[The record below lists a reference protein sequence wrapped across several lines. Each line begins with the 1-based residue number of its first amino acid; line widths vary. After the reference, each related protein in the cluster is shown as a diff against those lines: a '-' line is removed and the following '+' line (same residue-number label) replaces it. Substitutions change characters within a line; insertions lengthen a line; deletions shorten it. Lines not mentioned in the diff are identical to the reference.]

1 MLTVIII
8 GSSRGVSFLD
18 SYKSYPSSLQT
29 IQGNES
35 ALDWN
40 LDALKETVVDNF
52 VYVGGYHLEKVVQQ
66 YPNFRYVYHSKWSQE
81 GTIKA
86 LLCAAQYLEHDVLIV
101 DEQTIFNSEAVSE
114 LLKKQAD
121 IVLGIVSSEGNGS
134 GADGIGDS
142 ACSSSDLGKLIRYTG
157 LIKCTAPG
165 ARLLLQQASI
175 IASENN
181 DSTVAD
187 LALQLH
193 SLSELVDSVDLS
205 GKCSFLDR
213 PSALAQF
220 VFGTKAQ
227 TLERLQSVL
236 KAATILDQVRF
247 TVADWQACPDAILEK
262 ISSHLDAAQLVV
274 RSSALAEDAWL
285 TSNAGRFRSILNVN
299 GRSMEEVS
307 SAIEGVIESYRQ
319 SGEVGSDNQVFVQQH
334 VDSVEMSG
342 AMFTRDLETH
352 APYYVINYHLSHKT
366 DSVTGG
372 NDAEIKTVIICKDG
386 NYALLGDRF
395 HTLIEMAREVEFL
408 MGCDCLDIEFAFNT
422 KGQLFLLQVRPIATP
437 KHDFVPNDEDFVQ
450 EFNEAMEF
458 VCHSFQPCPYLL
470 GNSVVLSN
478 MSDWNPAELI
488 GVYPR
493 PLALSIFKYLIT
505 DSVWGQARTAANY
518 RDTYP
523 SSLLV
528 TVAGQPYIN
537 VRASFNSFIPSGV
550 KEKLAEKCVNGYL
563 DYLSRNQ
570 QLHDK
575 VEFEVAVTC
584 MTFDFD
590 LHAARLRQ
598 IGLSPEEIEELREE
612 LLALTEDLILQR
624 RAPFAT
630 QIEALN
636 ILEQRRERLLSFDG
650 NNKMNLPNKV
660 LHLLDDCKRYGTL
673 PFSIL
678 ARNGFIALSIL
689 RSIYYR
695 GVITRDEYEQ
705 CQQIPTVATE
715 VSTAMME
722 VLIGSRTVKEF
733 LQQYGHLRPGTYDI
747 LSPNY
752 RQAPHI
758 YLAPDS
764 GRMKNHEEQ
773 ASDTAIIGIF
783 NKYSGEIDDLLR
795 ESGFSPT
802 PEQLR
807 DFVLNSIK
815 GREFAKFE
823 YTKNINLV
831 LELISQLGKM
841 WGMSDD
847 EISYL
852 SIHDIVEWATANQHC
867 AMDNKLR
874 RQSMF
879 EKKRYALNC
888 SVKLPGIICSPL
900 DIECFELAECKPN
913 YITTKTISAEVVALD
928 EHVNKPQHLQGK
940 IVVIKNADPGF
951 DWIFVHGVAGLVT
964 QYGGAASHMAIR
976 AAEFSL
982 PAAIGCGE
990 TLFKQVTQASMITL
1004 DCVGQQIKVIY

>member
-1 MLTVIII
+1 MLTVMII

-18 SYKSYPSSLQT
+18 SYKSYPAPLQT

-40 LDALKETVVDNF
+40 LDALRETEVDNF

-86 LLCAAQYLEHDVLIV
+86 LLCGAQYLENDVLIL
-101 DEQTIFNSEAVSE
+101 DDQTIFNHRAISE
-114 LLKKQAD
+114 LLNSQAD
-121 IVLGIVSSEGNGS
+121 IVLGVVASGENGLA
-134 GADGIGDS
+134 ADGVGDLSCS
-142 ACSSSDLGKLIRYTG
+142 ASAKDKLVRFTG
-157 LIKCTAPG
+157 LIKCTANG
-165 ARLLLQQASI
+165 ARFLLQQANK
-175 IASENN
+175 IASENCC
-181 DSTVAD
+181 STVAD
-187 LALQLH
+187 LAVQLY
-193 SLSELVDSVDLS
+193 SFPEMVDSVDLS

-213 PSALAQF
+213 PSALSQF

-247 TVADWQACPDAILEK
+247 SVVEWQGNPDAILKK
-262 ISSHLDAAQLVV
+262 ITRHLGAEQLVV
-274 RSSALAEDAWL
+274 RSSALSEDAWL

-299 GRSMEEVS
+299 GRFVEEIS

-319 SGEVGSDNQVFVQQH
+319 SGEACDDNQVFVQQH

-352 APYYVINYHLSHKT
+352 APYYVINYHLSNKT

-372 NDAEIKTVIICKDG
+372 NEAEIKTVIVCKDASS
-386 NYALLGDRF
+386 ALLGDKFRA
-395 HTLIEMAREVEFL
+395 LIEMAREVEFL

-437 KHDFVPNDEDFVQ
+437 KHELIPNDEDFAQ
-450 EFNEAMEF
+450 ELNEAKGF
-458 VCHSFQPCPYLL
+458 VQQIFQPCPYLF
-470 GNSVVLSN
+470 GDAVVLSN

-537 VRASFNSFIPSGV
+537 VRASFNSFIPSGI
-550 KEKLAEKCVNGYL
+550 KDNLAEKCVNGYL
-563 DYLSRNQ
+563 DYLSKNH

-598 IGLSPEEIEELREE
+598 LGLSPEEVEELRVE
-612 LLALTEDLILQR
+612 LLSLTDDLILQR
-624 RAPFAT
+624 RVSFAK
-630 QIEALN
+630 QIESLG
-636 ILEQRRERLLSFDG
+636 ILEQKRERLLSFDD
-650 NNKMNLPNKV
+650 NNKTNLPNKV

-678 ARNGFIALSIL
+678 ARNGFIALSML
-689 RSIYYR
+689 RSIFYR

-715 VSTAMME
+715 VSAAMMG
-722 VLIGSRTVKEF
+722 VLSGNLSVEAF
-733 LQQYGHLRPGTYDI
+733 LLQYGHLRPGTYDI

-758 YLAPDS
+758 YLARDS
-764 GRMKNHEEQ
+764 GKMRNRKEP
-773 ASDTAIIGIF
+773 ASDTAAIAIF
-783 NKYSGEIDDLLR
+783 NKHAGEIGDLLR
-795 ESGFSPT
+795 ENGFSST

-807 DFVLNSIK
+807 DFILNSIK

-823 YTKNINLV
+823 YTKNINLA
-831 LELISQLGKM
+831 LELISQLCKM
-841 WGMSDD
+841 WGMCDD
-847 EISYL
+847 DISYL
-852 SIHDIVEWATANQHC
+852 SIHDIVGWATTNQHC

-888 SVKLPGIICSPL
+888 SVKLPGIICSPVDL
-900 DIECFELAECKPN
+900 ECFEVAECKPN
-913 YITTKTISAEVVALD
+913 FITTKTVSAEVVALD
-928 EHVNKPQHLQGK
+928 EHVNAPPHLQGK
-940 IVVIKNADPGF
+940 IVAIKNADPGF

-990 TLFKQVTQASMITL
+990 ALFKRATQATMITL